1 MDENNIQLVRE
12 DLAEDFL
19 ALAKM
24 HTTEIGNL
32 LEEFNNDQLLLMI
45 ETEGYERERLRVEKE
60 AEAAARA

>member
-1 MDENNIQLVRE
+1 MDENSIQILHE
-12 DLAEDFL
+12 DLTKEFQ
-19 ALAKM
+19 ALDQT
-24 HTTEIGNL
+24 HTTAIGNL